1 MSAGPCPLELA
12 EFQMLAWMWMHS
24 GDFALPRQD
33 TPCGPAIP
41 WRFSLHLFAF
51 LIIITVAFAPRGPF
65 PIGSHLEDNPML
77 NNDSKTPAKRGGV
90 FGRLRSWFFTGLLVT
105 APVLLTVYLTWAAIK
120 LIDGQVAGL
129 VPGFSELRF
138 ANVPGVGLVIGVLL
152 ITVIGALAAGFLG
165 RWIIRLGESILNSM
179 PVVRSIYGASKQI
192 LETVISTQS
201 DAFREVVLV
210 EYPRKGLWVIGF
222 VTGGTKG
229 EVARRIDIDMVNV
242 FVPTT
247 PNPTSGFLLFCPRKD
262 VIFMEMSVEEAVKL
276 VVSGGIVT
284 PPDKAAKKAAKSAAK
299 GKQAAAPAAKAVAK
313 KAPARKAP
321 AKKASGKS
329 TKKA

>member
-1 MSAGPCPLELA
+1 
-12 EFQMLAWMWMHS
+12 
-24 GDFALPRQD
+24 
-33 TPCGPAIP
+33 
-41 WRFSLHLFAF
+41 
-51 LIIITVAFAPRGPF
+51 
-65 PIGSHLEDNPML
+65 ML
-77 NNDSKTPAKRGGV
+77 NNDANAPAKRVGLL
-90 FGRLRSWFFTGLLVT
+90 GRLRSWFFTGLLVT
-105 APVLLTVYLTWAAIK
+105 APVLLTVYITWAAIN
-120 LIDGQVAGL
+120 LIDGQVASL

-138 ANVPGVGLVIGVLL
+138 ANVPGVGLVIGVVL
-152 ITVIGALAAGFLG
+152 ITVIGAVAAGFLG
-165 RWIIRLGESILNSM
+165 RWIIKLGESILNRM

-222 VTGGTKG
+222 VTGGTKA

-262 VIFMEMSVEEAVKL
+262 VIFMDMSVEDAVKL

-284 PPDKAAKKAAKSAAK
+284 PPDDGNPAAK
-299 GKQAAAPAAKAVAK
+299 GASAAGKKPAS
-313 KAPARKAP
+313 RKAP
-321 AKKASGKS
+321 AKKSAGKATRKTS
-329 TKKA
+329 